1 MEILS
6 ALGVDWTI
14 FIHMVCFGLSY
25 VVFSNL
31 VLKPYMKAMHERE
44 KRTLGGEEAA
54 ARLID
59 EADKLQEQFEQKAK
73 SLNTEIRSYYDQSR
87 SEAMVGYD
95 ELVSSAEAEAS
106 IVIKGAQAEIE
117 HQIQAA
123 RIALSSEIPALATT
137 IASKLA
143 GKEISL

>member
-44 KRTLGGEEAA
+44 KRTIGGVDAA

-59 EADKLQEQFEQKAK
+59 EANKLQAQFEQKAK
-73 SLNTEIRSYYDQSR
+73 TLNTEIRGYYDQSR
-87 SEAMVGYD
+87 SEAMASYD
-95 ELVSSAEAEAS
+95 ELVSGAKAEAN
-106 IVIKGAQAEIE
+106 IVIKGAQAEID

-123 RIALSSEIPALATT
+123 RTALSAEIPAVATA